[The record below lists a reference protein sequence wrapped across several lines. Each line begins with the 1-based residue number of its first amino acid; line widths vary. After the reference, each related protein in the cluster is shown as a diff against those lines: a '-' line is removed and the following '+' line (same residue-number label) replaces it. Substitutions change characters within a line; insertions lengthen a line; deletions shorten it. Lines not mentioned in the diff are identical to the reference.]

1 MEKSLL
7 ATLVSTLLLTTN
19 AYAAESQ
26 SNTDIEVISIKGS
39 RLDKA
44 ATATGLPLTLR
55 ETPQSVTIIDQ
66 EFIQS
71 FSLNSV
77 ADLMFLTPGI
87 YAQKAETNRYFFSS
101 RGNPITN
108 FQFDGVPINYSSFFN
123 DASTDTIL
131 FDRVEVVRGATGLL
145 TGAGEP
151 SAAINLIRKRPKAT
165 PGGYLSTKVGSWDS
179 YRVEGDASLDVT
191 QSGDVQARFAA
202 AYEKSDSY
210 IELSEEE
217 NLQVYGVVTARLTD
231 NTLFTLGADYSDRDP
246 KGSTWG
252 GLPLFYADGTF
263 ANDLPTST
271 TTAASWSTWKRNG
284 ANVFATLEHGFENSW
299 DLKFDVEHRKDEM
312 DGHLLYLYGA
322 PDKTTGLGMDALSMI
337 YQATREQDAARLF
350 ASGPFELFGK
360 EHKLTAGLLY
370 SKQNTASDSYWPL
383 DSMAVGNFFEWD
395 GSIAKPDYQATPDY
409 QESEETQNGAYLAT
423 QFNLHTQWMLLL
435 GGRISQY
442 KFESNEDD
450 DYNNSDVF
458 TPYAGLIYN
467 LSESISVYT
476 SYTEIFQPQDA
487 KDANN
492 KRLDPMTG
500 NNIELGA
507 KGDFFDEKLTASI
520 AVFKVQKENV
530 AERDPNYP
538 KPLPDGSYPMR
549 GVDGTSNQG
558 YEVELNGKPTE
569 NWDLFF
575 SYTHSKSEDNKGNA
589 FRTHLP
595 TDLVHLSS
603 LYHFNGALEDL
614 AVGGNLSWQSEV
626 YKDNAG
632 PNGERSKQNSYYLM
646 NLMASYQLTDDAK
659 VQLNIN
665 NLFDEKYY
673 SSIDFYDQGF
683 FGDPRNIEL
692 SLNYNF

>member
-1 MEKSLL
+1 MQKSLL
-7 ATLVSTLLLTTN
+7 ATLISSLLL
-19 AYAAESQ
+19 APSSYADETQ
-26 SNTDIEVISIKGS
+26 SDANIEVISIKGS

-71 FSLNSV
+71 FSLNNV
-77 ADLMFLTPGI
+77 ADLMFLTPGV

-108 FQFDGVPINYSSFFN
+108 FQFDGVPVNYSSFFN

-165 PGGYLSTKVGSWDS
+165 PGGYVSAKVGSWDS
-179 YRVEGDASLDVT
+179 YRVEGDASVDVT
-191 QSGDVQARFAA
+191 NDGDVQARFAA

-210 IELSEEE
+210 VDLAEDE
-217 NLQVYGVVTARLTD
+217 NLQVYGVITAKLSD

-252 GLPLFYADGTF
+252 GIPLFYADGSL
-263 ANDLPTST
+263 ASDLSRST
-271 TTAASWSTWKRNG
+271 TTAASWSSWQRNG
-284 ANVFATLEHGFENSW
+284 ANVFATLEHGFDNNW
-299 DLKFDVEHRKDEM
+299 DVKFDVEHREDEM

-322 PDKTTGLGMDALSMI
+322 PDKTTGLGMGASAMI
-337 YQATREQDAARLF
+337 YQSTRKQDAARLF
-350 ASGPFELFGK
+350 ASGPFELFGR

-370 SKQNTASDSYWPL
+370 SKQDITADSYYPL
-383 DSMAVGNFFEWD
+383 DTVTVGNFFEWD
-395 GSIAKPDYQATPDY
+395 GSIAEPSYPSTPIT
-409 QESEETQNGAYLAT
+409 QEGEEIQKGAYLAT
-423 QFNLHTQWMLLL
+423 QINLHDQWMLLL

-442 KFESNEDD
+442 KYESSADD
-450 DYNNSDVF
+450 DYNNSDVI
-458 TPYAGLIYN
+458 TPYAGLVYDVTD
-467 LSESISVYT
+467 SISIYT
-476 SYTEIFQPQDA
+476 SYTEIFLPQDA

-530 AERDPNYP
+530 AERDDNALPLPGGNYP
-538 KPLPDGSYPMR
+538 MHL
-549 GVDGTSNQG
+549 VDGTSNQG
-558 YEVELNGKPTE
+558 YEVELNGRPTE
-569 NWDLFF
+569 DWDLFF
-575 SYTHSKSEDNKGNA
+575 SYTHSESEDQDGSA
-589 FRTHLP
+589 FSTYLP
-595 TDLVHLSS
+595 KDLVRLSS
-603 LYHFNGALEDL
+603 LYHFDGALEHL
-614 AVGGNLSWQSEV
+614 TVGGNLSWQSKI
-626 YKDNAG
+626 YKDDAG
-632 PNGERSKQNSYYLM
+632 PNGERSEQDSYYLV
-646 NLMASYQLTDDAK
+646 NLMTSYQLTDDAK
-659 VQLNIN
+659 IQLNIS

-673 SSIDFYDQGF
+673 SSIDFYNQGF
-683 FGDPRNIEL
+683 FGEPRNIEL
-692 SLNYNF
+692 SLSYNF